1 MTSKAALG
9 SAVILS
15 QVAQTPMGQN
25 IFKTRNVGEESLQT
39 RGFRFEVLLEANEIV
54 KQLKNNQKHVALEAK
69 EYNWYL
75 KSVP

>member
-1 MTSKAALG
+1 M
-9 SAVILS
+9 ILS
-15 QVAQTPMGQN
+15 QVAQTPTGQN
-25 IFKTRNVGEESLQT
+25 IFKTRKVGEESLQT

-54 KQLKNNQKHVALEAK
+54 KQLKNNQKHVALEEK